1 MEREAHKLCTSSCD
15 DRATNIRKQLWLWA
29 RIWITKVEDGY
40 TCEFQEGKI
49 GKSGICILMNPKWDN
64 FIAKYKIVR
73 GNMVQMPKM

>member
-40 TCEFQEGKI
+40 TCEF
-49 GKSGICILMNPKWDN
+49 
-64 FIAKYKIVR
+64 
-73 GNMVQMPKM
+73 